1 MNPSPSPGP
10 ILGTFDILVIG
21 AGPAGLAAADVVAAS
36 GRRVAVLDDN
46 PHPGG
51 QIWRRGPDFPPTGLA
66 RTLTERLADAPNVVF
81 LQGFKVVQWLA
92 AQQVLVEGEPRGGV
106 LRYRQLILAP
116 GARELLLPFPGWTLP
131 GVTGA
136 GGLQALLKGGLPIA
150 GRRVVVAGSGPLLFA
165 AAATARARGAQV
177 LAIVEQA
184 GPASVA
190 RFALGLGLTPAKL
203 LQAVRL
209 RWDLR
214 ATPYLLGA
222 HIADAS
228 ATDAAGGLAQVTVRQ
243 GRHEHTL
250 ACERLACGY
259 GLVPNTRLAEALGCA
274 LQAGAVRVDALQRTS
289 LADVFAAGE
298 CTGIGGME
306 RACAEGRIAG
316 HAALGTPRD
325 LAAAR
330 ALYAARARWQ
340 RFGTRLQRAFAPAP
354 VLRRLATDNT
364 IFCRCEDVRYDAVA
378 AHADWRSA
386 KLQTRCGMGACQG
399 QICGTAA
406 AFCLGW
412 APEPAQAL
420 RAPFAPTRIATL
432 MQLDDPA
439 LQASPE
445 KNHEPQAG
453 I

>member
-1 MNPSPSPGP
+1 MNRSPSLSAM
-10 ILGTFDILVIG
+10 LGDFDILVIG
-21 AGPAGLAAADVVAAS
+21 AGPAGLAAADVAAAG
-36 GRRVAVLDDN
+36 GRRVGVLDDN

-51 QIWRRGPDFPPTGLA
+51 QIWRRGPGFAPPGMA
-66 RTLTERLADAPNVVF
+66 RTLTERLARAPNVVF
-81 LQGFKVVQWLA
+81 LQGFKVVQWLPSR
-92 AQQVLVEGEPRGGV
+92 QVLVEGDPRGGV

-136 GGLQALLKGGLPIA
+136 GGLQALIKGGMPVA

-165 AAATARARGAQV
+165 AAATARARGAHV
-177 LAIVEQA
+177 LAIIEQA
-184 GPASVA
+184 GPAAVA

-203 LQAVRL
+203 LQAARL
-209 RWDLR
+209 RWNLR

-222 HIADAS
+222 HVAAASAADAS
-228 ATDAAGGLAQVTVRQ
+228 GVLAQVTVRQ
-243 GRHEHTL
+243 GRREHSL

-259 GLVPNTRLAEALGCA
+259 GLVPNTRLAQALGCT
-274 LQAGAVRVDALQRTS
+274 LQAGVVRVDALQRTS

-306 RACAEGRIAG
+306 RACVEGRIAG
-316 HAALGTPRD
+316 HAALGTPHD
-325 LAAAR
+325 LSAAR
-330 ALYAARARWQ
+330 SLYAARARWH
-340 RFGTRLQRAFAPAP
+340 RFGARLQRAFAPAP
-354 VLRRLATDNT
+354 ALRGLSADNT
-364 IFCRCEDVRYDAVA
+364 IFCRCEDVRYDALA

-406 AFCLGW
+406 AFCFGW

-420 RAPFAPTRIATL
+420 RAPFAPTRIGTL
-432 MQLDDPA
+432 MQLDTA
-439 LQASPE
+439 LQAAPE
-445 KNHEPQAG
+445 ISHEPQSG
-453 I
+453 T